1 MLRAV
6 QQRRAGRKRSSGH
19 QRRLEI
25 DFTSMALAIL
35 SQRVAIFFFD
45 DHNPLETGELREMRD
60 TLTLY
65 GNAVY

>member
-1 MLRAV
+1 
-6 QQRRAGRKRSSGH
+6 
-19 QRRLEI
+19 
-25 DFTSMALAIL
+25 MALAIL

-45 DHNPLETGELREMRD
+45 DHNPLETGELRELRELRD